1 LKPVLVGHDATSIFL
16 YLHQLVKGSRT
27 RGGRMIASEFD
38 DRSPSQVESR
48 PNDRTFQA
56 GCLGCS
62 GGLSARIVSRGYL
75 QLLT

>member
-1 LKPVLVGHDATSIFL
+1 MTQRRFFFIFINWS
-16 YLHQLVKGSRT
+16 KGRE
-27 RGGRMIASEFD
+27 REGGRMIASEFD
-38 DRSPSQVESR
+38 DRSSAQVESR

-62 GGLSARIVSRGYL
+62 GGLSARIVSRGHP